1 MLALERRNLILE
13 KLQEDKKVVVSLLS
27 RQFGVSEE
35 TIRRDLDKLE
45 KEGYA
50 KLESDGFA
58 IKSYGGAVLNENSNV
73 DMPFGI
79 RKNKN
84 VSAKQKIA
92 ELAAKLVDDDDQIML
107 DASTTAVFIA
117 RALKQKSRL
126 TVVTNSI
133 EVLLELA
140 DISGWNVIST
150 GGKLKEGYL
159 ALLGYNAQVGVER
172 YCADKLFLS
181 CKGLDIF
188 RGFMDSQEAFAQVKQ
203 SMIRSAREIYLVVD
217 NSKFEQGAF
226 CKIGDFGILS
236 GIITDREPEQEWQEF
251 FREQGIRCYYPR

>member
-35 TIRRDLDKLE
+35 TIRRDLEKLE
-45 KEGYA
+45 A
-50 KLESDGFA
+50 DGF
-58 IKSYGGAVLNENSNV
+58 
-73 DMPFGI
+73 
-79 RKNKN
+79 
-84 VSAKQKIA
+84 
-92 ELAAKLVDDDDQIML
+92 
-107 DASTTAVFIA
+107 VFIA

-236 GIITDREPEQEWQEF
+236 GIITDREPEREWLEF

>member
-35 TIRRDLDKLE
+35 TIRRDLEKLE
-45 KEGYA
+45 A
-50 KLESDGFA
+50 DGFA

-203 SMIRSAREIYLVVD
+203 SMLRSAREIYLVVD